1 MQTTLIIL
9 GIFILVFGLL
19 MYRSYSRMKN
29 MPMVENHEK
38 IITLSD
44 KNFTNQTKGRLML
57 VDFWAAW
64 CGPCRMIAPI
74 LNDLAGELEGSAYIG
89 KVDVDKYQSLA
100 QKFQV
105 RGIPTLI
112 LFRDGKE
119 LKRFVGVKPK
129 NYLLKEIKS
138 AIA

>member
-29 MPMVENHEK
+29 MPMVENHEN
-38 IITLSD
+38 IINLTD
-44 KNFTNQTKGRLML
+44 KNFNNQTKGRLML